1 MVREC
6 MFCFLANLVSVVFCV
21 YFFAYV
27 TQICLFSVIEF
38 FHLSLVCLCV
48 SNLVI
53 RLWYFAAMLMLWILI
68 YKNILCYL
76 CYLFQILLLFF
87 NFFFC
92 SLIMISVV
100 IWTYFSYS
108 CIIWFYFILRVIDR
122 FSFPNQISDALATC
136 HRQITQNRPYE

>member
-76 CYLFQILLLFF
+76 CYLFQI
-87 NFFFC
+87 
-92 SLIMISVV
+92 V

-122 FSFPNQISDALATC
+122 FSFPNQISYALATC